1 MNESNE
7 SSRFAANTVIPAAL
21 SPEVGA
27 LRSSLLVASGFCHAF
42 FTRAGGVSRPPWDSL
57 NFAAGVGDD
66 PEAVAENL
74 RRAAMALG
82 VRPERLYF
90 LSQVHGS
97 AFRALEGTEAWDEVV
112 RSVGDIT
119 MSRMAGVG
127 CGVRTADCVPILLAD
142 PRSGAV
148 AAVHSGW
155 RGTADRVAVTGV
167 RALRDLLGA
176 EGGELIAAIGPHIE
190 ACCFEVGEDVAR
202 ELAGASTAGEGAV
215 LRSETSSNEGDPLQ
229 KQRQKQKPHVDLR
242 RIVRAQ
248 LEEAGLAPGSIDD
261 VPGCTVCDRDGFHSF
276 RRDRDHSGR
285 LLSAIVARAPR
296 GSAVPVA
303 P

>member
-7 SSRFAANTVIPAAL
+7 SSRFTGNTVIPAAL
-21 SPEVGA
+21 SPEVGS
-27 LRSSLLVASGFCHAF
+27 LRSSLLLASGFCHAF
-42 FTRAGGVSRPPWDSL
+42 FTRVGGVSRPPWDSL
-57 NFAAGVGDD
+57 NFAVGVGDD
-66 PEAVAENL
+66 PEAVTENL
-74 RRAAMALG
+74 RRASIALG
-82 VRPERLYF
+82 VQPERLYF

-127 CGVRTADCVPILLAD
+127 CGVRTADCVPVLLAD
-142 PRSGAV
+142 RRSGAV

-155 RGTADRVAVTGV
+155 RGTADRVVVTGV
-167 RALRDLLGA
+167 RALRDLIGA
-176 EGGELIAAIGPHIE
+176 GGELIAAIGPHIE

-202 ELAGASTAGEGAV
+202 ELAGASTAGESAV
-215 LRSETSSNEGDPLQ
+215 LRSETSSNEGDPP
-229 KQRQKQKPHVDLR
+229 QKPHVDLR

-261 VPGCTVCDRDGFHSF
+261 VPGCTVCHRDRFHSF
-276 RRDRDHSGR
+276 RRDRERSGR
-285 LLSAIVARAPR
+285 LLSAIVARGPA
-296 GSAVPVA
+296 GSSTA
-303 P
+303 